1 MKPLSAIIFIL
12 TVIVAGC
19 ILLCPLYFMFARSPW
34 CIFIFL
40 HPFIL
45 QHIMIFFMFII
56 SWLPAFIVGRIGLGI
71 AEAIEGK

>member
-34 CIFIFL
+34 CIF
-40 HPFIL
+40 
-45 QHIMIFFMFII
+45 MFII